1 MVESDSFCF
10 AYSPL
15 LLLFVSSH
23 QIFITLYVYFIF
35 FQKELIS
42 GDQNGNIR
50 VWDLA
55 ANSCSCELV
64 SHILIFQYYGTS
76 VERVMQENN

>member
-10 AYSPL
+10 GYSPL
-15 LLLFVSSH
+15 LLIFVSFH
-23 QIFITLYVYFIF
+23 QISKHCMFF

-64 SHILIFQYYGTS
+64 SHILIFQYYGTT

>member
-1 MVESDSFCF
+1 MSQHFFYMYYYIDFLPFDFGNIV
-10 AYSPL
+10 SPN
-15 LLLFVSSH
+15 
-23 QIFITLYVYFIF
+23 

-64 SHILIFQYYGTS
+64 SQKNPYYGSSGVGDT
-76 VERVMQENN
+76 QEHN

>member
-23 QIFITLYVYFIF
+23 QIFITLYFFF

-64 SHILIFQYYGTS
+64 SHILIFQYYGTT

>member
-1 MVESDSFCF
+1 MSSN
-10 AYSPL
+10 SNI
-15 LLLFVSSH
+15 VSH
-23 QIFITLYVYFIF
+23 F

-64 SHILIFQYYGTS
+64 SYSNSDFSYN
-76 VERVMQENN
+76 V

>member
-1 MVESDSFCF
+1 MVESGSYRF
-10 AYSPL
+10 AYFHL
-15 LLLFVSSH
+15 FLLFVSSH
-23 QIFITLYVYFIF
+23 QILHHCMFIYF

-64 SHILIFQYYGTS
+64 SHFLIFQYHGTA
-76 VERVMQENN
+76 VEREMQENN